1 MSCTPQSRCL
11 DDSKSEPGP
20 DGDSSI
26 FHFALLSAAQSI
38 FNFPLHLL
46 CEVHMKSTVCCHCL
60 APSEV
65 DFPACKSQGCLTGR
79 KQSLQRN
86 STGCCDPWGNA
97 NLHGPLLGNKLYFR
111 AQIYV
116 VLGRGKQI
124 GCVAVN
130 SASSFGDSR
139 AAMICRGYKSGPIVS
154 NSFNYRSYP
163 LWIFQKKHLWSAMR
177 FVIEVGRGGHLFALF
192 FRSAWQPQRRHFFDY
207 CSIWYLSHRDKALQ
221 QKRG

>member
-11 DDSKSEPGP
+11 DDSKSQPGP

-46 CEVHMKSTVCCHCL
+46 CEVHMKSTICCHCL

-86 STGCCDPWGNA
+86 STGCCDPRGNA
-97 NLHGPLLGNKLYFR
+97 NLHGPLLGNTLYFR

-154 NSFNYRSYP
+154 NSLQLPFVAFVDFSEETFVEYNEICYRS
-163 LWIFQKKHLWSAMR
+163 WKRWSSVCIIFSLCLVASKEAFL
-177 FVIEVGRGGHLFALF
+177 
-192 FRSAWQPQRRHFFDY
+192 
-207 CSIWYLSHRDKALQ
+207 
-221 QKRG
+221 